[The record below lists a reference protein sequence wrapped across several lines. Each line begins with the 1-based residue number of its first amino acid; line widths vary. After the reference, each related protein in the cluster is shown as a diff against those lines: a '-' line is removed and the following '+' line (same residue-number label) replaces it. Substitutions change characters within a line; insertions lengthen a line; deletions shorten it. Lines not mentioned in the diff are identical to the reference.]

1 MKCDEYQQAIAAD
14 PSFDDDHGHAAL
26 CAACAQFKAGMQ
38 VLDATIAKA
47 LAIDV
52 PAFRMPELPP
62 LVETENKVV
71 DLAARRKGPLS
82 VPGWIGIAASF
93 ALAAIIVMQFFPDDS
108 RSDQALADEI
118 VAHIDHEPWALKVT
132 DVAVSNERIN
142 SVMAANGGTLNTR
155 IGLVS
160 YAQSC
165 IINGKTIP
173 HLVVQGKNGPVT
185 ILLMPEEMVSMPV
198 PVHGESIDGIIL
210 PLGDGSVAIVGE
222 RGFDLEDIK
231 ERVTNSVEWS
241 I

>member
-1 MKCDEYQQAIAAD
+1 
-14 PSFDDDHGHAAL
+14 
-26 CAACAQFKAGMQ
+26 
-38 VLDATIAKA
+38 
-47 LAIDV
+47 
-52 PAFRMPELPP
+52 
-62 LVETENKVV
+62 
-71 DLAARRKGPLS
+71 
-82 VPGWIGIAASF
+82 
-93 ALAAIIVMQFFPDDS
+93 
-108 RSDQALADEI
+108 
-118 VAHIDHEPWALKVT
+118 
-132 DVAVSNERIN
+132 
-142 SVMAANGGTLNTR
+142 MAANGGTLNTR